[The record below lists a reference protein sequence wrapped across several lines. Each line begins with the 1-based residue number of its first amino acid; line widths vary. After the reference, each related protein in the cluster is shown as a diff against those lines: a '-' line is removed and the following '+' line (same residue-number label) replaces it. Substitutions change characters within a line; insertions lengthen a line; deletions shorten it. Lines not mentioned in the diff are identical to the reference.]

1 MGFMFMD
8 KVAVITGG
16 AKGIGR
22 CIAEMFR
29 AEGAKVCIIDILP
42 QQHDNVDLYY
52 QGDIADEFVLRS
64 FVDEVI
70 SQYGHIDYLVNNT
83 LPLFKGIDDCTYDE
97 FNYALRVG
105 VSAPFMLGELF

>member
-52 QGDIADEFVLRS
+52 QGDIADESVLRS
-64 FVDEVI
+64 FVERLSPDMVI
-70 SQYGHIDYLVNNT
+70 LITWSIM
-83 LPLFKGIDDCTYDE
+83 LFRC
-97 FNYALRVG
+97 LRGSTTVPTT
-105 VSAPFMLGELF
+105 SSIMHCA

>member
-8 KVAVITGG
+8 KVAVITGE

-22 CIAEMFR
+22 CIAEMFL

-52 QGDIADEFVLRS
+52 QGDIADES
-64 FVDEVI
+64 I
-70 SQYGHIDYLVNNT
+70 T
-83 LPLFKGIDDCTYDE
+83 LLCW
-97 FNYALRVG
+97 
-105 VSAPFMLGELF
+105 